1 MALETKI
8 EELPEKYDIEDSN
21 IFIVEDEEDTKKATI
36 EMLKKAFSGD
46 DITASRYKF
55 YSSQYMETIIATLRS
70 AINSCANTS
79 DLEALSKRVAQ
90 IVAGTGEGKDSELI
104 DARDGET
111 TLHERIK
118 RDYNILND
126 IKLSKLTDTVLDR
139 GNPITIN
146 NPKSV
151 PIGFCTITVSYPE
164 LSNTGELTI
173 TDGSK
178 VSTKKI
184 MESDVPFEYIIEND
198 TCEFSCDIHDS
209 SILVSYTGYTID
221 TQYIMNQIDNLND
234 TVYDQKDRCGLI
246 EDYGTYIYPSTELYT
261 LDEEAA
267 TYELSSD
274 KRRDGR
280 DTLRVRTRLDA
291 KTNPRFTVQC
301 NPINFQLFSL
311 VFWVSKEI
319 INAFDSTNGISIK
332 LSSDSPLV
340 IPSNY
345 YLYDIS
351 SKEMVNGWNCLKKP
365 LRDFIK
371 VGAPDSSVIR
381 TIRIEINRND
391 QINNKDIYISSF
403 IFNQRMKPTILLNF
417 NGIYDE
423 SFDYTYPYLEARN
436 IPCTVF
442 TNNGT
447 TLTRDQKAE
456 MARARFSYGW
466 DIGPYGCHPNKEIL
480 LETENEYDQYVAL
493 CETKDY
499 IETNF
504 RQGIVSYSAPYGNL
518 QDITIPILKDLGY
531 KMARIENDKATY
543 CSFFGKN
550 DFCMPVVK
558 VGNQNMA
565 EDIIE
570 QIDYIIETGQTMALF
585 TNNVTEYGD
594 TSSLKE
600 ITFETVLDYIL
611 DKMTEGKLQVM
622 TFESFYKACVE

>member
-1 MALETKI
+1 MSLETRI
-8 EELPEKYDIEDSN
+8 EELPDKYDIEDSN
-21 IFIVEDEEDTKKATI
+21 LFIVEDDEDTKKATI
-36 EMLKKAFSGD
+36 EELKKAFLGD

-55 YSSQYMETIIATLRS
+55 YSSQYMETIIAMLRS
-70 AINSCANTS
+70 SISSAATS
-79 DLEALSKRVAQ
+79 EDLEALSKRVAQ
-90 IVAGTGEGKDSELI
+90 IVAGTSEGKDSELV
-104 DARDGET
+104 DARDGEVS
-111 TLHERIK
+111 LHERIL

-126 IKLSKLTDTVLDR
+126 IKLSKLSQATIDS
-139 GNPITIN
+139 GNPLTIK
-146 NPKSV
+146 NPKLV
-151 PIGFCTITVSYPE
+151 PLGFCTINVTYPE
-164 LSNTGELTI
+164 LSNMGTLTI
-173 TDGSK
+173 KDGSNNI
-178 VSTKKI
+178 TKNI
-184 MESDVPFEYIIEND
+184 MESDVPFEYILESD
-198 TCEFSCDIHDS
+198 TCEFSCDIPDS
-209 SILVSYTGYTID
+209 NISVSYNSYTID
-221 TQYIMNQIDNLND
+221 TQYLLNKINTVSD
-234 TVYDQKDRCGLI
+234 EVYDTKDQCGLI
-246 EDYGTYIYPSTELYT
+246 EDYGTYIYPTDLYVT
-261 LDEEAA
+261 DDEAA
-267 TYELSSD
+267 TYELVND
-274 KRRDGR
+274 KIRDGR
-280 DTLRVRTRLDA
+280 NSLRIRTRIDA

-301 NPINFQLFSL
+301 NPINFNLFSV
-311 VFWVSKEI
+311 VFYVSKEI
-319 INAFDSTNGISIK
+319 INAFDSTNGITIK

-345 YLYDIS
+345 YMYDIT

-365 LRDFIK
+365 LRDFVK
-371 VGAPDSSVIR
+371 VGTPDSSVIR

-423 SFDYTYPYLEARN
+423 SFTYTYPYLQTRKL
-436 IPCTVF
+436 PCTVF

-447 TLTRDQKAE
+447 TLTKDEKAE
-456 MARARFSYGW
+456 MCKARFRYGW
-466 DIGPYGCHPNKEIL
+466 DIAPYGCHPNKEIL

-493 CETKDY
+493 CATKEY

-504 RQGIVSYSAPYGNL
+504 RQNITSYSAPYGNL

-531 KMARIENDKATY
+531 KVARVENSKHTY

-594 TSSLKE
+594 ESSLKE
-600 ITFETVLDYIL
+600 ITFETVLDYVLEKI
-611 DKMTEGKLQVM
+611 DAGELQVM